1 MTAKSKATLLVLVT
15 FLLGALVGALING
28 AIVNRQSKALSVLP
42 PGPMF
47 SSIVERA
54 IRPDEKQRDAVM
66 KILERHS
73 GTMAALS
80 GKFRET
86 MARTLDSIQGELGPY
101 LTAEQQR
108 RLKER
113 LQPRMI
119 GGPHLGTPEHEMD
132 RMKDRL
138 GLNAQQVGQFQ
149 AIDRESRR
157 ETEHLLETHQ
167 GDLESVHDSVD
178 AIMRGREARIRSL
191 LTPEQQKKYEEM
203 RKERQV
209 FGPGGFPPPDSGRE

>member
-1 MTAKSKATLLVLVT
+1 MTTKSKATLLVLVT

-28 AIVNRQSKALSVLP
+28 AIASRQSKALSALP

-54 IRPDEKQRDAVM
+54 IRPDEQQRDAVM

-73 GTMAALS
+73 GTMAALAE
-80 GKFRET
+80 KFRET
-86 MARTLDSIQGELGPY
+86 MARTTDSVQSELRPY
-101 LTAEQQR
+101 LTPEQQR

-113 LQPRMI
+113 LEPRMI
-119 GGPHLGTPEHEMD
+119 GGPHLGTPEQVMD
-132 RMKDRL
+132 RMKDQL
-138 GLNAQQVGQFQ
+138 GLNAQQVGELQ

-167 GDLESVHDSVD
+167 GDPESVHDSLG

-191 LTPEQQKKYEEM
+191 LTPEQQKKYEEI